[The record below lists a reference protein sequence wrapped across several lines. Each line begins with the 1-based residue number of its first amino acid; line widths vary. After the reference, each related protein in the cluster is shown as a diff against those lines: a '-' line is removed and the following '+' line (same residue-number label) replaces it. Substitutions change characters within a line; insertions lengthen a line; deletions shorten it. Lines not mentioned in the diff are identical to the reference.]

1 MFTNQSHVLM
11 YTTVD
16 MPAAS
21 RCGVLEPVQG
31 NIKVKYAST
40 GIIKHYE
47 HDATCN
53 ILSYC
58 SHLSEKGS

>member
-1 MFTNQSHVLM
+1 M

-47 HDATCN
+47 YDATCN